1 MKRANLVCLLAL
13 LVCMGC
19 KREKPEA
26 ETVEEPVEVP
36 QAVGGTD
43 AVSRIKALY
52 EGLFAHYNK
61 GDFDY
66 DVQSAFSSR
75 LRGIWSQLPEN
86 ELVYSSNIWTDLQD
100 FDSLVLEMVTLENG
114 TQIAFDPYDGFSS
127 EVIKELMNDGYNG
140 YLAIEHFDVEGQE
153 DCMRGSAEFLR
164 SLK

>member
-1 MKRANLVCLLAL
+1 MKRVNLVCLLAL
-13 LVCMGC
+13 LVCIGC

-26 ETVEEPVEVP
+26 ETAEEPMEVP
-36 QAVGGTD
+36 QVVGGTD

-61 GDFDY
+61 GDFGY

-100 FDSLVLEMVTLENG
+100 FDSLVLEMVTL
-114 TQIAFDPYDGFSS
+114 
-127 EVIKELMNDGYNG
+127 
-140 YLAIEHFDVEGQE
+140 
-153 DCMRGSAEFLR
+153 
-164 SLK
+164 